1 MNQSYFNRQEAVSS
15 AAQSAPVS
23 LAAPAESE
31 PQRFAIST
39 YNNEFDNVP
48 KPRNW
53 TWPEFCQRLGKHLS
67 RSKKSG
73 NPMWSAAQ
81 YYPEAKRC
89 KAGVELITMAVLDI
103 DSGTPV
109 DQVIAQIKGYAYLI
123 HSTYSHTDEYPKYRV
138 ILPLVEPSE
147 AEQWPMHWARINH
160 WFGNINDPA
169 VKDQSRGYFIP
180 CRPVG
185 GAHFT
190 KIGEG
195 RYFDINELPE
205 LPAELVPSTAKYSPR
220 TPARIKI
227 EGIEEA
233 PPDLNPAIGLVEIVN
248 RCSFMQ
254 WASDPQ
260 NQDQVSEPLWMAMI
274 SNACFC
280 EDSEAWIHQAS
291 CEHSGYDE
299 AATDRRIERVRTN
312 YAPFTCQRIREHGF
326 TQCPSGGCRLHS
338 GLATKAPAGLWT
350 WIRHLPIT
358 LPFGGQQGG
367 N

>member
-1 MNQSYFNRQEAVSS
+1 
-15 AAQSAPVS
+15 
-23 LAAPAESE
+23 
-31 PQRFAIST
+31 
-39 YNNEFDNVP
+39 
-48 KPRNW
+48 
-53 TWPEFCQRLGKHLS
+53 
-67 RSKKSG
+67 
-73 NPMWSAAQ
+73 
-81 YYPEAKRC
+81 
-89 KAGVELITMAVLDI
+89 MAVLDI
-103 DSGTPV
+103 DNGTPV
-109 DQVIAQIKGYAYLI
+109 EQVVSQIKGYAYLL
-123 HSTYSHTDEYPKYRV
+123 HSSYSHTAEYPKYRV
-138 ILPLVEPSE
+138 ILPLVKPSH
-147 AEQWPMHWARINH
+147 ADQWLIHWARINH

-180 CRPVG
+180 CRPIG
-185 GAHFT
+185 GQCFT
-190 KIGEG
+190 RIGEG
-195 RYFDINELPE
+195 RFLDINELPE
-205 LPAELVPSTAKYSPR
+205 LPPEDLQNLPKHSPR
-220 TPARIKI
+220 PSAKIKI